1 MDARRKESLC
11 RIINVFNSITSQSK
25 FLNLVLESL
34 LLTDS
39 NDLDD
44 FIKRLA
50 DRVIDDDKK
59 NQKHKQCHER
69 DKNIID
75 LLISKINLA
84 YGVKNSDVEYL
95 RFKTSKRRM

>member
-1 MDARRKESLC
+1 MDDRRKESLC

-50 DRVIDDDKK
+50 DRVV
-59 NQKHKQCHER
+59 NHKQCYER

-75 LLISKINLA
+75 ILISKINMS
-84 YGVKNSDVEYL
+84 YGLKNFESEYL
-95 RFKTSKRRM
+95 RFKLLKRSI